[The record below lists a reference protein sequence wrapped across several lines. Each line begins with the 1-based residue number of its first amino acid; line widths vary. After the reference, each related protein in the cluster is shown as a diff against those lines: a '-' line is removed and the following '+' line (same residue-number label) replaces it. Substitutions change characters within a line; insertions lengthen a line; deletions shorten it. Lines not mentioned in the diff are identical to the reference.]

1 MKKITLTFSFAL
13 TALISFGQFAIGS
26 RTITYN
32 DPTRTGGT
40 GSGGGPGRQIE
51 CAVYYPATTAGT
63 NTPVADGVFPVVVF
77 GHGFAMA
84 WSAYQNVWEHLTPKG
99 YIMIFP
105 KTESGIF
112 PAPSHNDFGLD
123 LVVASNRMLAANEES
138 SSPFF
143 QKVSGKIGIMG
154 HSMGG
159 GATILAAE
167 NNENIKTIIGL
178 APAET
183 NPSAIDAT
191 GNVFVPALILSGSS
205 DGVTPP
211 SDHHIPIYQG
221 LISQCKSFVS
231 INGGAHCYFANT
243 NAACDFGESTSS
255 PNISISRSQQQTFMN
270 SLITPWLDFYL
281 KGDCS
286 GFSAFETAAAAPGLV
301 LTSNCNY
308 EPIDYEVTATNATN
322 GQNNGSALV
331 STTGG
336 AFPVDLTWFD
346 GSNNPEIT
354 GLGAGIYEFTITDAY
369 CSLTGSVTILDATSN
384 VVDHLLNQ
392 FQIAPNPI
400 KEWVTLSFSS
410 ENEKTIQIFDV
421 TGKLLH
427 TSVSQDSEIS
437 INLGSINSGV
447 YFVVVQNQNGIKVT
461 KRLIKD

>member
-1 MKKITLTFSFAL
+1 
-13 TALISFGQFAIGS
+13 
-26 RTITYN
+26 
-32 DPTRTGGT
+32 
-40 GSGGGPGRQIE
+40 
-51 CAVYYPATTAGT
+51 
-63 NTPVADGVFPVVVF
+63 
-77 GHGFAMA
+77 
-84 WSAYQNVWEHLTPKG
+84 
-99 YIMIFP
+99 
-105 KTESGIF
+105 
-112 PAPSHNDFGLD
+112 
-123 LVVASNRMLAANEES
+123 
-138 SSPFF
+138 
-143 QKVSGKIGIMG
+143 
-154 HSMGG
+154 
-159 GATILAAE
+159 
-167 NNENIKTIIGL
+167 
-178 APAET
+178 
-183 NPSAIDAT
+183 
-191 GNVFVPALILSGSS
+191 
-205 DGVTPP
+205 
-211 SDHHIPIYQG
+211 
-221 LISQCKSFVS
+221 
-231 INGGAHCYFANT
+231 
-243 NAACDFGESTSS
+243 
-255 PNISISRSQQQTFMN
+255 MN